1 MDSDLEKMM
10 NAVVVGDLKNSKTIT
25 EELLKSGRT
34 AHQILDA
41 MSDGMTVV
49 GDKYAKGQYYLPQ
62 VLLSAEVF
70 NRALVVLNPE
80 LKKAGGNGNSA
91 RGKAVVGCCEGD
103 VHEIGKKLVA
113 TLTGAAGLEVYDL
126 GKDVKLELF
135 VETAKEKN
143 ADVIMMSALMT
154 TTMEGMKTVVDML
167 NKNGMK
173 GKVRTIIG
181 GAPIT
186 QEYANTIGAD
196 AYGASAS
203 KGAEIATMFVKK

>member
-1 MDSDLEKMM
+1 MESDLEKMM
-10 NAVVVGDLKNSKTIT
+10 NAVVVGDIKNCKSYA
-25 EELLKSGRT
+25 EGLLKQGRT

-70 NRALVVLNPE
+70 NRTLVILNPE
-80 LKKAGGNGNSA
+80 LKKAGGEGSA

-113 TLTGAAGLEVYDL
+113 TLTGAAGFEVYDL

-135 VETAKEKN
+135 VDTAQEKN
-143 ADVIMMSALMT
+143 ADVVMMSALMT

-167 NKNGMK
+167 NQRGMK

-186 QEYANTIGAD
+186 QEYADKIGAD
-196 AYGASAS
+196 AYGASAA